1 MIGGGE
7 SMYLELTDEQ
17 RAVREMARKF
27 AEEYIVPVARD
38 NDVHER
44 FPGDIIAKMG
54 ELGLLGGPVP
64 LEYGGAGL
72 DHISHA
78 LVTEEIGK
86 ACSSV
91 RTTISVQISL
101 VELSLARWGTEEQK
115 HRYLPDMCTGKL
127 IGCFGL
133 TEPNAGSDPASMET
147 TAVADGDHWVLNG
160 RKIWISNGGVAG
172 LAIVFAQTDKNRGQR
187 GIGAFLV
194 ERGTPGFSSRDMHG
208 KLGLRASN
216 TGELILD
223 DCRIPKDHVLGHV
236 DDGFKVAMSALDN
249 GRYSV
254 AAGCVG
260 ICQGCVDASV
270 RYAKERKQFDR
281 PIGSF
286 QLVQDLIARMIVD
299 TEAARLLVFRA
310 GHLKNQGVRCTR
322 EVSIAKYFSSEAAVR
337 CALDAIQVHGSYGYS
352 NEYPVERY
360 LRDAKVATIYEGTSQ
375 IQKLLI
381 ASHDLGIRAF
391 V

>member
-1 MIGGGE
+1 MH
-7 SMYLELTDEQ
+7 LELTDEQ

-38 NDVHER
+38 NDVNER
-44 FPGDIIAKMG
+44 FPDDIIAKMG

-64 LEYGGAGL
+64 IEYGGAGL

-115 HRYLPDMCTGKL
+115 RRYLPAMCSGKL

-133 TEPNAGSDPASMET
+133 TEPNAGSDPSGMET
-147 TAVADGDHWVLNG
+147 TAVADGDQWRLNG
-160 RKIWISNGGVAG
+160 RKVWISNGGVAG
-172 LAIVFAQTDKNRGQR
+172 LSIVFAQTDKSKGHR

-194 ERGTPGFSSRDMHG
+194 ERDAPGFSSRDMHG
-208 KLGLRASN
+208 KLGLRSSN
-216 TGELILD
+216 TGELILE
-223 DCRIPKDHVLGHV
+223 DCRIPKDRMLGKV
-236 DDGFKVAMSALDN
+236 GDGFKVAMSALDN

-270 RYAKERKQFDR
+270 RYAKDRKQFGR
-281 PIGSF
+281 AIGSF

-322 EVSIAKYFSSEAAVR
+322 EVSIAKYFASEAAVR

>member
-1 MIGGGE
+1 MH
-7 SMYLELTDEQ
+7 LDLTDEQ

-27 AEEYIVPVARD
+27 ADEYIVPVARD

-54 ELGLLGGPVP
+54 ALGLLGGPVP
-64 LEYGGAGL
+64 PEYGGAGL
-72 DHISHA
+72 DYISHA

-101 VELSLARWGTEEQK
+101 VELSLARWGTEEQRQ
-115 HRYLPDMCTGKL
+115 RYLPAMCNGTL

-133 TEPNAGSDPASMET
+133 TEPNAGSDPSGMET
-147 TAVADGDHWVLNG
+147 TAVADGDHWMLNG
-160 RKIWISNGGVAG
+160 HKIWISNGGVAG
-172 LAIVFAQTDKNRGQR
+172 LAIVFAQTDKSLGHR

-194 ERGTPGFSSRDMHG
+194 DRGTAGFSTRDMHG

-216 TGELILD
+216 TGELFLE
-223 DCRIPKDHVLGHV
+223 DCRIPKGQVLGKV
-236 DDGFKVAMSALDN
+236 GEGFKVAMSALDN

-270 RYAKERKQFDR
+270 RYAKDRKQFGR
-281 PIGSF
+281 AIGSF
-286 QLVQDLIARMIVD
+286 QMVQDLIARMIVD

-310 GHLKNQGVRCTR
+310 GHLKNQRLRCTR
-322 EVSIAKYFSSEAAVR
+322 EISIAKYFASEAAVR
-337 CALDAIQVHGSYGYS
+337 CALDAIQVLGSYGYS

>member
-1 MIGGGE
+1 MH
-7 SMYLELTDEQ
+7 LELTDEQ

-27 AEEYIVPVARD
+27 ADEYIVPVARD
-38 NDVHER
+38 NDVNER
-44 FPGDIIAKMG
+44 FPGDVIEKMG
-54 ELGLLGGPVP
+54 QLGLLGGPVP
-64 LEYGGAGL
+64 VEYGGAGI
-72 DHISHA
+72 DYISHA
-78 LVTEEIGK
+78 LLTEEIGK

-101 VELSLARWGTEEQK
+101 VELSLTRWGTEAQK
-115 HRYLPDMCTGKL
+115 QRYLPAMCGGKL

-133 TEPNAGSDPASMET
+133 TEPNAGSDPSGMET
-147 TAVADGDHWVLNG
+147 SAVADGEHWLLNG
-160 RKIWISNGGVAG
+160 HKIWISNGGVAG
-172 LAIVFAQTDKNRGQR
+172 LAIVFAQTDRSKGHR

-216 TGELILD
+216 TAELILE
-223 DCRIPKDHVLGHV
+223 DCRIPKDQVLGQV
-236 DDGFKVAMSALDN
+236 GEGFKVAMSALDN

-260 ICQGCVDASV
+260 ICQGCVEASV
-270 RYAKERKQFDR
+270 RYAKERRQFGR
-281 PIGSF
+281 AIGSF
-286 QLVQDLIARMIVD
+286 QLVQDLLARMIVD

-322 EVSIAKYFSSEAAVR
+322 EISIAKYFASEAAVR

-381 ASHDLGIRAF
+381 ASHDLGLRAF
-391 V
+391 A

>member
-1 MIGGGE
+1 
-7 SMYLELTDEQ
+7 MYLDLTDDQ

-27 AEEYIVPVARD
+27 ADEYIAPVARE
-38 NDVHER
+38 NDINER
-44 FPGDIIAKMG
+44 FPADVIARMG

-64 LEYGGAGL
+64 PEYGGAGL
-72 DHISHA
+72 DHISQA
-78 LVTEEIGK
+78 LITEEIGK

-101 VELSLARWGTEEQK
+101 VELSLANWGTEEQK
-115 HRYLPDMCTGKL
+115 RRYLPLLCSGKR

-133 TEPNAGSDPASMET
+133 TEPNAGSDPAGMET
-147 TAVADGDHWVLNG
+147 SAVADGDHWVLNG
-160 RKIWISNGGVAG
+160 HKIWISNGGVAD
-172 LAIVFAQTDKNRGQR
+172 LAIVFAQTDKDEGSR

-194 ERGTPGFSSRDMHG
+194 DRGTPGFSTRDMHG

-216 TGELILD
+216 TGELILE
-223 DCRIPKDHVLGHV
+223 DCRIPKDQLLGRAGE
-236 DDGFKVAMSALDN
+236 GFKVAMSALDN

-270 RYAKERKQFDR
+270 RYAKGRKQFGR
-281 PIGSF
+281 AIGSF

-310 GHLKNQGVRCTR
+310 GHLKNQGRRCTR
-322 EVSIAKYFSSEAAVR
+322 EVSMAKYFASEAAVR

>member
-1 MIGGGE
+1 
-7 SMYLELTDEQ
+7 MYLDLTDEQ
-17 RAVREMARKF
+17 RAVRAMARKF
-27 AEEYIVPVARD
+27 ADESIIPVARD
-38 NDVHER
+38 NDVRER
-44 FPGDIIAKMG
+44 FPGDIIEKMG
-54 ELGLLGGPVP
+54 ELGLLGGPIPV
-64 LEYGGAGL
+64 EYGGSGL
-72 DHISHA
+72 DYISHA

-115 HRYLPDMCTGKL
+115 RRYLPAMCSGKL

-133 TEPNAGSDPASMET
+133 TEPNAGSDPSGVEA
-147 TAVADGDHWVLNG
+147 TAIADGDHWVLNG
-160 RKIWISNGGVAG
+160 NKIWISNGGVAG
-172 LAIVFAQTDKNRGQR
+172 LAIVFAQTDKSKGHR

-194 ERGTPGFSSRDMHG
+194 DRGTAGFSTRDMHG

-216 TGELILD
+216 TGELMLE
-223 DCRIPKDHVLGHV
+223 DCRIPKDQVLGKV
-236 DDGFKVAMSALDN
+236 GEGFKVAMSALDN

-260 ICQGCVDASV
+260 ICQGCADASV
-270 RYAKERKQFDR
+270 RYAKERKQFGR
-281 PIGSF
+281 AIGSF

-299 TEAARLLVFRA
+299 AEAARLLVFRA

-322 EVSIAKYFSSEAAVR
+322 EISIAKYFASEAAVR

>member
-1 MIGGGE
+1 
-7 SMYLELTDEQ
+7 MYLDLTDEQ

-27 AEEYIVPVARD
+27 ADEYIIPVARD
-38 NDVHER
+38 NDINER
-44 FPGDIIAKMG
+44 FPGDIIERMG
-54 ELGLLGGPVP
+54 DLGLLGGPIPV
-64 LEYGGAGL
+64 EYGGAGL
-72 DHISHA
+72 DYISHA

-101 VELSLARWGTEEQK
+101 VELSLASWGTAEQK
-115 HRYLPDMCTGKL
+115 RRYLPAMCSGKL

-133 TEPNAGSDPASMET
+133 TEPNAGSDPSGMET
-147 TAVADGDHWVLNG
+147 SAVADGDHWVLNG
-160 RKIWISNGGVAG
+160 HKIWISNGGVAG
-172 LAIVFAQTDKNRGQR
+172 LAIVFAQIDKSKGNR

-194 ERGTPGFSSRDMHG
+194 DRGTPGFSTRDMHG

-216 TGELILD
+216 TGELILE
-223 DCRIPKDHVLGHV
+223 DCRIPKGQLLGKV
-236 DDGFKVAMSALDN
+236 GEGFKVAMSALDN

-270 RYAKERKQFDR
+270 RYAKERKQFGR
-281 PIGSF
+281 VIGSF

-310 GHLKNQGVRCTR
+310 GHLKNQGRRCTR
-322 EVSIAKYFSSEAAVR
+322 EISMAKYFASEAAVR

>member
-1 MIGGGE
+1 MD
-7 SMYLELTDEQ
+7 LELSDEQ
-17 RAVREMARKF
+17 HAVKEMARKF
-27 AEEYIVPVARD
+27 AEEHIAPVARE
-38 NDVHER
+38 NDVNER
-44 FPGDIIAKMG
+44 FPGDIIQTMG
-54 ELGLLGGPVP
+54 AVGLLGGPIPV
-64 LEYGGAGL
+64 EYGGAGL

-101 VELSLARWGTEEQK
+101 VELSLARWGTEAQK
-115 HRYLPDMCTGKL
+115 RRYLPELCAGAL

-133 TEPNAGSDPASMET
+133 TEPNAGSDPAGMET
-147 TAVADGDHWVLNG
+147 TAVADGDSWVLNG
-160 RKIWISNGGVAG
+160 QKTWISNGGVAG
-172 LAIVFAQTDKNRGQR
+172 VAMVFAQTDKRKGNR

-194 ERGTPGFSSRDMHG
+194 DRGTPGFSSRDIHG

-216 TGELILD
+216 TAELILD
-223 DCRIPKDHVLGHV
+223 ECRIPKDQMLGQV
-236 DDGFKVAMSALDN
+236 GDGFKVAMSALDN

-260 ICQGCVDASV
+260 ICQGCVDACL
-270 RYAKERKQFDR
+270 RYAKERKQFGR
-281 PIGSF
+281 QIGSF

-310 GHLKNQGVRCTR
+310 GHLKNRGVRCSR
-322 EVSIAKYFSSEAAVR
+322 EVSIAKYFASEAAVR

-391 V
+391 T

>member
-1 MIGGGE
+1 
-7 SMYLELTDEQ
+7 MYLDLTDEQ

-27 AEEYIVPVARD
+27 ADEYIIPVARD
-38 NDVHER
+38 NDINER
-44 FPGDIIAKMG
+44 FPGDIIERMG
-54 ELGLLGGPVP
+54 DLGLLGGPIPV
-64 LEYGGAGL
+64 EYGGAGL
-72 DHISHA
+72 DYISHA

-101 VELSLARWGTEEQK
+101 VELSLASWGTEEQK
-115 HRYLPDMCTGKL
+115 RRYLPAMCSGKL

-133 TEPNAGSDPASMET
+133 TEPNAGSDPSGMET
-147 TAVADGDHWVLNG
+147 SAVADGDHWVLNG
-160 RKIWISNGGVAG
+160 HKIWISNGGVAG
-172 LAIVFAQTDKNRGQR
+172 LAIVFAQTDKSMGNR

-194 ERGTPGFSSRDMHG
+194 DRVTPGFSTRDMHG

-216 TGELILD
+216 TGELILE
-223 DCRIPKDHVLGHV
+223 DCRIPKDQLLGKV
-236 DDGFKVAMSALDN
+236 GEGFKVAMSALDN

-270 RYAKERKQFDR
+270 RYAKERKQFGR
-281 PIGSF
+281 AIGSF

-310 GHLKNQGVRCTR
+310 GHLKNQGRRCTR
-322 EVSIAKYFSSEAAVR
+322 EISMAKYFASEAAVR

>member
-1 MIGGGE
+1 MD
-7 SMYLELTDEQ
+7 LELTDEQ
-17 RAVREMARKF
+17 HAVREMARKF
-27 AEEYIVPVARD
+27 AEEYIAPVARE
-38 NDVHER
+38 NDIDER
-44 FPGDIIAKMG
+44 FPEDIIQKLG
-54 ELGLLGGPVP
+54 EVGLLGGPVP
-64 LEYGGAGL
+64 GEYGGAGL
-72 DHISHA
+72 DYIGQA

-101 VELSLARWGTEEQK
+101 VELTLARWGSEEQK
-115 HRYLPDMCTGKL
+115 RRYLPDLCSGKL

-133 TEPNAGSDPASMET
+133 TEPNAGSDPAGMET
-147 TAVADGDHWVLNG
+147 TAIADGDSWVLNG
-160 RKIWISNGGVAG
+160 RKTWISNGGVAG
-172 LAIVFAQTDKNRGQR
+172 LAIVFAQTDKSRGNR

-194 ERGTPGFSSRDMHG
+194 ERGTPGFSSRDIHG
-208 KLGLRASN
+208 KLGLRSSN
-216 TGELILD
+216 TAELIFEE
-223 DCRIPKDHVLGHV
+223 CRIAKDHTLGKSG
-236 DDGFKVAMSALDN
+236 DGFKVAMSALDN

-260 ICQGCVDASV
+260 ICQGCVDACL
-270 RYAKERKQFDR
+270 RYAKERKQFGR

-299 TEAARLLVFRA
+299 AEAGRLLVFRA
-310 GHLKNQGVRCTR
+310 GHLKNKGVRCSR
-322 EVSIAKYFSSEAAVR
+322 EVSIAKYFTSEAAVR

-391 V
+391 T

>member
-1 MIGGGE
+1 MD
-7 SMYLELTDEQ
+7 LELTDEQ
-17 RAVREMARKF
+17 RAVRELARKF
-27 AEEYIVPVARD
+27 ADEYIVPVARD
-38 NDVHER
+38 NDVNER
-44 FPGDIIAKMG
+44 FPGDIIEKMG
-54 ELGLLGGPVP
+54 ALGLLGGPVP
-64 LEYGGAGL
+64 VEYGGAGL
-72 DHISHA
+72 DYISQA

-101 VELSLARWGTEEQK
+101 VELSLARWGTEAQRQ
-115 HRYLPDMCTGKL
+115 RYLPALCRGKL

-133 TEPNAGSDPASMET
+133 TEPNAGSDPSGMET
-147 TAVADGDHWVLNG
+147 IAVADGDHWRLNG
-160 RKIWISNGGVAG
+160 HKVWISNGGVAG
-172 LAIVFAQTDKNRGQR
+172 LAIVFAQTDKNRGHR

-194 ERGTPGFSSRDMHG
+194 DRDSPGFSSRDMHG

-216 TGELILD
+216 TGELFLE
-223 DCRIPKDHVLGHV
+223 DCRVPKDQMLGQV
-236 DDGFKVAMSALDN
+236 GEGFKIAMSALDN

-270 RYAKERKQFDR
+270 RYAKERKQFGR
-281 PIGSF
+281 VIGSF
-286 QLVQDLIARMIVD
+286 QLVQDLIARMLVD

-310 GHLKNQGVRCTR
+310 GHLKNQGRRCTR
-322 EVSIAKYFSSEAAVR
+322 EISMAKYFASEAAVR

-352 NEYPVERY
+352 NAYPVERY

-391 V
+391 T

>member
-1 MIGGGE
+1 MD
-7 SMYLELTDEQ
+7 LDLTDEQ

-27 AEEYIVPVARD
+27 ADEYIIPVARD
-38 NDVHER
+38 NDINER
-44 FPGDIIAKMG
+44 FPGDIIERMG
-54 ELGLLGGPVP
+54 DLGLLGGPIPV
-64 LEYGGAGL
+64 EYGGAGL
-72 DHISHA
+72 DYISHA
-78 LVTEEIGK
+78 LVTEEVGK

-101 VELSLARWGTEEQK
+101 VELSLASWGTEEQK
-115 HRYLPDMCTGKL
+115 RRYLPAMCSGKL

-133 TEPNAGSDPASMET
+133 TEPNAGSDPAGMET
-147 TAVADGDHWVLNG
+147 SAVADGDHWVLNG
-160 RKIWISNGGVAG
+160 HKIWISNGGVAG
-172 LAIVFAQTDKNRGQR
+172 LAIVFAQTDKSKGNR

-194 ERGTPGFSSRDMHG
+194 DRGTPGFSTRDMHG

-216 TGELILD
+216 TGELILE
-223 DCRIPKDHVLGHV
+223 DCRIPKGQLLGKV
-236 DDGFKVAMSALDN
+236 GEGFKVAMSALDN

-260 ICQGCVDASV
+260 ICQGCADASV
-270 RYAKERKQFDR
+270 RYAKERKQFGR
-281 PIGSF
+281 AIGSF

-310 GHLKNQGVRCTR
+310 GHLKNQGRRCTR
-322 EVSIAKYFSSEAAVR
+322 EISMAKYFASEAAVR

>member
-1 MIGGGE
+1 
-7 SMYLELTDEQ
+7 MYLDLTDEQ

-27 AEEYIVPVARD
+27 ADEYIIPVARD
-38 NDVHER
+38 NDINER
-44 FPGDIIAKMG
+44 FPGDIIERMG
-54 ELGLLGGPVP
+54 DLGLLGGPIPV
-64 LEYGGAGL
+64 EYGGAGL
-72 DHISHA
+72 DYISHA
-78 LVTEEIGK
+78 LVTEEVGK

-101 VELSLARWGTEEQK
+101 VELSLASWGTEEQK
-115 HRYLPDMCTGKL
+115 RRYLPAMCSGKL

-133 TEPNAGSDPASMET
+133 TEPNAGSDPSGMET
-147 TAVADGDHWVLNG
+147 SAVADGDHWVLNG
-160 RKIWISNGGVAG
+160 HKIWISNGGVAG
-172 LAIVFAQTDKNRGQR
+172 LAIVFAQTDKSKGNR

-194 ERGTPGFSSRDMHG
+194 DRGTPGFSTRDMHG

-216 TGELILD
+216 TGELILE
-223 DCRIPKDHVLGHV
+223 DCRIPKGQLLGKV
-236 DDGFKVAMSALDN
+236 GEGFKVAMSALDN

-270 RYAKERKQFDR
+270 RYAKERKQFGR
-281 PIGSF
+281 AIGSF

-310 GHLKNQGVRCTR
+310 GHLKNQGRRCTR
-322 EVSIAKYFSSEAAVR
+322 EISIAKYFASEAAVR

-352 NEYPVERY
+352 NDYPVERY

>member
-1 MIGGGE
+1 MD
-7 SMYLELTDEQ
+7 LDLTDEQ

-27 AEEYIVPVARD
+27 ADEYIIPVARD
-38 NDVHER
+38 NDINER
-44 FPGDIIAKMG
+44 FPGDIIERMG
-54 ELGLLGGPVP
+54 DLGLLGGPIPV
-64 LEYGGAGL
+64 EYGGAGL
-72 DHISHA
+72 DYISHA
-78 LVTEEIGK
+78 LVTEEVGK

-101 VELSLARWGTEEQK
+101 VELSLASWGTEEQK
-115 HRYLPDMCTGKL
+115 RRYLPAMCGGKL

-133 TEPNAGSDPASMET
+133 TEPNAGSDPSGMET
-147 TAVADGDHWVLNG
+147 SAVADGDHWVLNG
-160 RKIWISNGGVAG
+160 QKIWISNAGVAG
-172 LAIVFAQTDKNRGQR
+172 LAIVFAQTDKSKGNR

-194 ERGTPGFSSRDMHG
+194 DRGTPGFSTRDMHG

-216 TGELILD
+216 TGELILE
-223 DCRIPKDHVLGHV
+223 DCRIPKGQLLGKV
-236 DDGFKVAMSALDN
+236 GEGFKVAMSALDN

-260 ICQGCVDASV
+260 ICQGCADASV
-270 RYAKERKQFDR
+270 RYAKERKQFGR
-281 PIGSF
+281 AIGSF

-310 GHLKNQGVRCTR
+310 GHLKNQGRRCTR
-322 EVSIAKYFSSEAAVR
+322 EISMAKYFASEAAVR

>member
-1 MIGGGE
+1 
-7 SMYLELTDEQ
+7 MYLELTDEQ

-27 AEEYIVPVARD
+27 ADEYIVPVARE
-38 NDVHER
+38 NDIQER
-44 FPGDIIAKMG
+44 FPSDIIQKMG

-64 LEYGGAGL
+64 VEYGGAGL
-72 DHISHA
+72 DYISHA

-101 VELSLARWGTEEQK
+101 VELTLAGWGTEEQK
-115 HRYLPDMCTGKL
+115 RRYLPALCSGKL

-133 TEPNAGSDPASMET
+133 TEPNAGSDPSSMET
-147 TAVADGDHWVLNG
+147 SAVADGDHWVLNG
-160 RKIWISNGGVAG
+160 RKTWISNGGVAG
-172 LAIVFAQTDKNRGQR
+172 LAIVFAQTDRSKGNR

-194 ERGTPGFSSRDMHG
+194 ERGTPGFSTRDIHG

-216 TGELILD
+216 TGELIFD
-223 DCRIPKDHVLGHV
+223 DCRIPKDQVLGRIGE
-236 DDGFKVAMSALDN
+236 GFKVAMSALDN

-260 ICQGCVDASV
+260 ICQGCVEACV
-270 RYAKERKQFDR
+270 RYAKERKQFGR

-299 TEAARLLVFRA
+299 TDAGRLLVLRA

-322 EVSIAKYFSSEAAVR
+322 EVSIAKYFASEAAVR

>member
-1 MIGGGE
+1 MH
-7 SMYLELTDEQ
+7 LELTDEQ

-38 NDVHER
+38 NDVNER
-44 FPGDIIAKMG
+44 FPGDIIEKMG

-64 LEYGGAGL
+64 VEYGGAGL

-101 VELSLARWGTEEQK
+101 VELSLTRWGTEEQK
-115 HRYLPDMCTGKL
+115 RRYLPAMCSGKL

-133 TEPNAGSDPASMET
+133 TEPNAGSDPSGMET
-147 TAVADGDHWVLNG
+147 TAVADGDQWLLNG
-160 RKIWISNGGVAG
+160 RKVWISNGGVAG
-172 LAIVFAQTDKNRGQR
+172 LAIVFAQTDKSKGHR

-194 ERGTPGFSSRDMHG
+194 ERDTPGLSSRDMHG
-208 KLGLRASN
+208 KLGLRSSN
-216 TGELILD
+216 TGELILE
-223 DCRIPKDHVLGHV
+223 DCRIPKDQSLGKV
-236 DDGFKVAMSALDN
+236 GDGFKVAMSALDN

-270 RYAKERKQFDR
+270 RYAKDRKQFGR
-281 PIGSF
+281 AIGSF

-322 EVSIAKYFSSEAAVR
+322 EVSIAKYFASEAAVR

-381 ASHDLGIRAF
+381 ASQDLGIRAF

>member
-1 MIGGGE
+1 MD
-7 SMYLELTDEQ
+7 LELTDEQ
-17 RAVREMARKF
+17 HAVREMARKF
-27 AEEYIVPVARD
+27 AEEYIAPVARE
-38 NDVHER
+38 NDIDER
-44 FPGDIIAKMG
+44 FPGDIIQKLG
-54 ELGLLGGPVP
+54 EVGLLGGPVP
-64 LEYGGAGL
+64 GEYGGAGL
-72 DHISHA
+72 DYIGQA

-101 VELSLARWGTEEQK
+101 VELTLARWGSEEQK
-115 HRYLPDMCTGKL
+115 RRYLPDLCSGKL

-133 TEPNAGSDPASMET
+133 TEPNAGSDPAGMET
-147 TAVADGDHWVLNG
+147 TAIADGDAWVLNG
-160 RKIWISNGGVAG
+160 RKTWISNGGVAG
-172 LAIVFAQTDKNRGQR
+172 LAIVFAQTDKSRGNR

-194 ERGTPGFSSRDMHG
+194 ERGTPGFSSRDIHG
-208 KLGLRASN
+208 KLGLRSSN
-216 TGELILD
+216 TAELIFD
-223 DCRIPKDHVLGHV
+223 ECRIAKDHTLGKSG
-236 DDGFKVAMSALDN
+236 DGFKVAMSALDN

-260 ICQGCVDASV
+260 ICQGCVDACL
-270 RYAKERKQFDR
+270 RYAKERKQFGR
-281 PIGSF
+281 QIGSF

-299 TEAARLLVFRA
+299 AEAGRLLVFRA
-310 GHLKNQGVRCTR
+310 GHLKNQGVRCSR
-322 EVSIAKYFSSEAAVR
+322 EVSIAKYFTSEAAVR

-391 V
+391 T

>member
-1 MIGGGE
+1 MN
-7 SMYLELTDEQ
+7 LDLTDEQ

-27 AEEYIVPVARD
+27 ADEYIVPVARD
-38 NDVHER
+38 NDINER
-44 FPGDIIAKMG
+44 FPGDIIQKMG

-72 DHISHA
+72 DYISQA

-101 VELSLARWGTEEQK
+101 VELSLANWGSEDQK
-115 HRYLPDMCTGKL
+115 RRYLPAMCSGKL

-133 TEPNAGSDPASMET
+133 TEPNAGSDPSGMET
-147 TAVADGDHWVLNG
+147 TAVANGDHWVLNG
-160 RKIWISNGGVAG
+160 HKIWISNGGVAG
-172 LAIVFAQTDKNRGQR
+172 LAVVFAQTDKRKGHR

-194 ERGTPGFSSRDMHG
+194 DRGTPGFSTRDMHG

-216 TGELILD
+216 TGELILE
-223 DCRIPKDHVLGHV
+223 DCRIPKDQLLGKV
-236 DDGFKVAMSALDN
+236 GDGFKVAMSALDN

-270 RYAKERKQFDR
+270 RYAKDRKQFGR
-281 PIGSF
+281 AIGSF

-299 TEAARLLVFRA
+299 AEAARLLVFRA
-310 GHLKNQGVRCTR
+310 GHLKNQGRRCTR
-322 EVSIAKYFSSEAAVR
+322 EISMAKFFASEAAVR

-391 V
+391 T

>member
-1 MIGGGE
+1 MD
-7 SMYLELTDEQ
+7 LDLTDEQ

-27 AEEYIVPVARD
+27 ADEYIIPVARD
-38 NDVHER
+38 NDINER
-44 FPGDIIAKMG
+44 FPGDIIERMG
-54 ELGLLGGPVP
+54 DLGLLGGPIPV
-64 LEYGGAGL
+64 EYGGAGL
-72 DHISHA
+72 DYISHA
-78 LVTEEIGK
+78 LVTEEVGK

-101 VELSLARWGTEEQK
+101 VELSLASWGTEEQK
-115 HRYLPDMCTGKL
+115 RRYLPAMCSGKL

-133 TEPNAGSDPASMET
+133 TEPNAGSDPSGMET
-147 TAVADGDHWVLNG
+147 SAVADGDHWVLNG
-160 RKIWISNGGVAG
+160 HKIWISNGGVAG
-172 LAIVFAQTDKNRGQR
+172 LAIVFAQTDKSKGNR

-194 ERGTPGFSSRDMHG
+194 DRGTPGFSTRDMHG

-216 TGELILD
+216 TGELILE
-223 DCRIPKDHVLGHV
+223 DCRIPKGQLLGKV
-236 DDGFKVAMSALDN
+236 GEGFKVAMSALDN

-270 RYAKERKQFDR
+270 RYAKERKQFGR
-281 PIGSF
+281 AIGSF

-310 GHLKNQGVRCTR
+310 GHLKNQGRRCTR
-322 EVSIAKYFSSEAAVR
+322 EISIAKYFASEAAVR

-352 NEYPVERY
+352 NDYPVERY

-391 V
+391 A

>member
-1 MIGGGE
+1 
-7 SMYLELTDEQ
+7 MYLELTDEQ

-27 AEEYIVPVARD
+27 AEEYIVPVARE
-38 NDVHER
+38 NDVNER
-44 FPGDIIAKMG
+44 FPADIIEKMG

-64 LEYGGAGL
+64 VEYGGAGL

-78 LVTEEIGK
+78 LVTEEIGR

-101 VELSLARWGTEEQK
+101 VELSLARWGTEGQK
-115 HRYLPDMCTGKL
+115 RRYLPAMCSGKL

-133 TEPNAGSDPASMET
+133 TEPNAGSDPSGMEA
-147 TAVADGDHWVLNG
+147 TAVADGDQWLLNG
-160 RKIWISNGGVAG
+160 RKVWISNGGVAG
-172 LAIVFAQTDKNRGQR
+172 LAVVFAQTDKSKGHR

-194 ERGTPGFSSRDMHG
+194 ERDTPGFSSRDMHG
-208 KLGLRASN
+208 KLGLRSSN
-216 TGELILD
+216 TGELILE
-223 DCRIPKDHVLGHV
+223 DCRIPKDQTLGKAG
-236 DDGFKVAMSALDN
+236 DGFKVAMSALDN

-270 RYAKERKQFDR
+270 RYAKDRKQFGR
-281 PIGSF
+281 AIGSF

-310 GHLKNQGVRCTR
+310 GHLKNQDVRCTR
-322 EVSIAKYFSSEAAVR
+322 EVSIAKYFASEAAVR

-381 ASHDLGIRAF
+381 ASQDLGIRAF

>member
-1 MIGGGE
+1 
-7 SMYLELTDEQ
+7 MYLDLTDEQ

-27 AEEYIVPVARD
+27 ADEFISPVARE
-38 NDVHER
+38 NDINER
-44 FPGDIIAKMG
+44 FPGDILAKMG
-54 ELGLLGGPVP
+54 QLGLLGGPVP
-64 LEYGGAGL
+64 VEYGGAGL
-72 DHISHA
+72 DYISHA
-78 LVTEEIGK
+78 LITEEIGK

-101 VELSLARWGTEEQK
+101 VELSLAGWGTEAQK
-115 HRYLPDMCTGKL
+115 RHYLPAMCSGKL

-133 TEPNAGSDPASMET
+133 TEPNAGSDPSGMET
-147 TAVADGDHWVLNG
+147 SAVADGDHWVLNG
-160 RKIWISNGGVAG
+160 HKIWISNGGVAG
-172 LAIVFAQTDKNRGQR
+172 LAIVFAQTDKSKGNR

-194 ERGTPGFSSRDMHG
+194 DRGTPGFSTRDMHG

-216 TGELILD
+216 TAELILE
-223 DCRIPKDHVLGHV
+223 DCRIPKDKLLGQV
-236 DDGFKVAMSALDN
+236 GEGFKVAMSALDN

-260 ICQGCVDASV
+260 ICQGCTDASV
-270 RYAKERKQFDR
+270 RYAKERRQFGR
-281 PIGSF
+281 AIGSF

-310 GHLKNQGVRCTR
+310 GHLKNQGRRCTR
-322 EVSIAKYFSSEAAVR
+322 EISMAKYFASEAAVR

>member
-1 MIGGGE
+1 MD
-7 SMYLELTDEQ
+7 LDLTDEQ

-27 AEEYIVPVARD
+27 ADEFILPVARD
-38 NDVHER
+38 NDINER
-44 FPGDIIAKMG
+44 FPGDIIERMG
-54 ELGLLGGPVP
+54 DLGLLGGPIPV
-64 LEYGGAGL
+64 EYGGAGL
-72 DHISHA
+72 DYISHA
-78 LVTEEIGK
+78 LVTEEVGK

-101 VELSLARWGTEEQK
+101 VELSLASWGTEEQK
-115 HRYLPDMCTGKL
+115 RRYLPAMCGGKL

-133 TEPNAGSDPASMET
+133 TEPNAGSDPSGMET
-147 TAVADGDHWVLNG
+147 SAVADGDHWVLNG
-160 RKIWISNGGVAG
+160 QKIWISNGGVAG
-172 LAIVFAQTDKNRGQR
+172 LAIVFAQTDKSKGNR

-194 ERGTPGFSSRDMHG
+194 DRGTPGFSTRDMHG

-216 TGELILD
+216 TGELILE
-223 DCRIPKDHVLGHV
+223 DCRIPKDQLLGKV
-236 DDGFKVAMSALDN
+236 GEGFKVAMSALDN

-260 ICQGCVDASV
+260 ICQGCADASV
-270 RYAKERKQFDR
+270 RYAKERKQFGR
-281 PIGSF
+281 AIGSF

-310 GHLKNQGVRCTR
+310 GHLKNQGQRCTR
-322 EVSIAKYFSSEAAVR
+322 EISMAKYFASEAAVR

>member
-1 MIGGGE
+1 
-7 SMYLELTDEQ
+7 MYLELTDEQ

-27 AEEYIVPVARD
+27 ADEYIVPVARD
-38 NDVHER
+38 NDIQAR
-44 FPGDIIAKMG
+44 FPGDIIQKMG

-64 LEYGGAGL
+64 VEYGGAGL
-72 DHISHA
+72 DYISHA

-101 VELSLARWGTEEQK
+101 VELTLARWATEEQK
-115 HRYLPDMCTGKL
+115 RRYLPALCSGKL

-133 TEPNAGSDPASMET
+133 TEPNAGSDPSSMET
-147 TAVADGDHWVLNG
+147 SAVADGDHWVLNG
-160 RKIWISNGGVAG
+160 RKTWISNGGVAG
-172 LAIVFAQTDKNRGQR
+172 LALVFAQTDRSKGNR

-194 ERGTPGFSSRDMHG
+194 DRDTPGFATRDIHG

-216 TGELILD
+216 TGELIFD
-223 DCRIPKDHVLGHV
+223 DCRIPKDQVLGRV
-236 DDGFKVAMSALDN
+236 GEGFKVAMSALDN

-260 ICQGCVDASV
+260 ICQGCVEASV
-270 RYAKERKQFDR
+270 RYAKERQQFGR

-299 TEAARLLVFRA
+299 TDAARLLVFRA

-322 EVSIAKYFSSEAAVR
+322 EVSIAKYFASEAAVR
-337 CALDAIQVHGSYGYS
+337 CALDAIQVHGAYGYS

>member
-1 MIGGGE
+1 MD
-7 SMYLELTDEQ
+7 LDLTDEQ

-27 AEEYIVPVARD
+27 ADEFINPVARD
-38 NDVHER
+38 NDVNER

-64 LEYGGAGL
+64 VAYGGAGL
-72 DHISHA
+72 DYISQA
-78 LVTEEIGK
+78 LITEEIGK

-101 VELSLARWGTEEQK
+101 VELSLASWGTEEQK
-115 HRYLPDMCTGKL
+115 RHYLPAMCSGKL

-133 TEPNAGSDPASMET
+133 TEPNAGSDPSGMET
-147 TAVADGDHWVLNG
+147 SAVADGDHWVLNG
-160 RKIWISNGGVAG
+160 HKIWISNGGVAG
-172 LAIVFAQTDKNRGQR
+172 LAIVFAQTDKSQGNRG
-187 GIGAFLV
+187 IAAFLV
-194 ERGTPGFSSRDMHG
+194 DRGVPGFSTRDIHG

-216 TGELILD
+216 TAELILE
-223 DCRIPKDHVLGHV
+223 DCRIPKDKLLGKV
-236 DDGFKVAMSALDN
+236 GEGFRVAMSALDN

-260 ICQGCVDASV
+260 ICQGCLDASV
-270 RYAKERKQFDR
+270 RYAKDRKQFGR
-281 PIGSF
+281 AIGSF
-286 QLVQDLIARMIVD
+286 QLVQDLIARMAVD

-310 GHLKNQGVRCTR
+310 GHLKNQGRRCTR
-322 EVSIAKYFSSEAAVR
+322 EISMAKYFASEAAVR

-381 ASHDLGIRAF
+381 ASHALGIRAF

>member
-1 MIGGGE
+1 
-7 SMYLELTDEQ
+7 MYLELTDEQ
-17 RAVREMARKF
+17 RDVREMARKF

>member
-1 MIGGGE
+1 MDF
-7 SMYLELTDEQ
+7 ELSDEQ
-17 RAVREMARKF
+17 HAVKEMARKF
-27 AEEYIVPVARD
+27 AEEYIAPVARE
-38 NDVHER
+38 NDVNER
-44 FPGDIIAKMG
+44 FPGDIIQTMG
-54 ELGLLGGPVP
+54 AVGLLGGPIPV
-64 LEYGGAGL
+64 EYGGAGL

-101 VELSLARWGTEEQK
+101 VELSLARWGTEAQK
-115 HRYLPDMCTGKL
+115 RRYLPELCAGAL

-133 TEPNAGSDPASMET
+133 TEPNAGSDPAGMET
-147 TAVADGDHWVLNG
+147 TAVADGDSWVLNG
-160 RKIWISNGGVAG
+160 QKTWISNGGVAG
-172 LAIVFAQTDKNRGQR
+172 VAMVFAQTDKRKGNR

-194 ERGTPGFSSRDMHG
+194 DRGTPGFSSRDIHG

-216 TGELILD
+216 TAELILD
-223 DCRIPKDHVLGHV
+223 ECRIPKDQMLGQV
-236 DDGFKVAMSALDN
+236 GDGFKVAMSALDN

-260 ICQGCVDASV
+260 ICQGCVDACL
-270 RYAKERKQFDR
+270 RYAKERKQFGR
-281 PIGSF
+281 QIGSF

-310 GHLKNQGVRCTR
+310 GHLKNRGVRCSR
-322 EVSIAKYFSSEAAVR
+322 EVSIAKYFASEAAVR

-391 V
+391 T

>member
-1 MIGGGE
+1 MH
-7 SMYLELTDEQ
+7 LELTDEQ

-27 AEEYIVPVARD
+27 ADEYIVPVARD
-38 NDVHER
+38 NDIQER
-44 FPGDIIAKMG
+44 FPGDIIQKMG
-54 ELGLLGGPVP
+54 QLGLLGGPVP
-64 LEYGGAGL
+64 VEYGGAGL
-72 DHISHA
+72 DYISHA

-115 HRYLPDMCTGKL
+115 QRYLPALCSGKL

-133 TEPNAGSDPASMET
+133 TEPNAGSDPSSMET
-147 TAVADGDHWVLNG
+147 TAVADGDHWRLNG
-160 RKIWISNGGVAG
+160 RKTWISNGGVAG
-172 LAIVFAQTDKNRGQR
+172 LAIVFAQTDKSKGNR

-194 ERGTPGFSSRDMHG
+194 ERDTPGFATRDIHG
-208 KLGLRASN
+208 KLGLRSSN
-216 TGELILD
+216 TSELIFD
-223 DCRIPKDHVLGHV
+223 DCRIPKDQILGHV
-236 DDGFKVAMSALDN
+236 GDGFKVAMSALDN

-260 ICQGCVDASV
+260 ICQGCVEACV
-270 RYAKERKQFDR
+270 RYAKERRQFGR

-286 QLVQDLIARMIVD
+286 QLVQDLIARLIVD
-299 TEAARLLVFRA
+299 TDAARLLVFRA

-322 EVSIAKYFSSEAAVR
+322 EVSIAKYFASEAAVR
-337 CALDAIQVHGSYGYS
+337 CALDAIQVHGAYGYA
-352 NEYPVERY
+352 NDYPVERY

-381 ASHDLGIRAF
+381 ASHDLGMRAF

>member
-1 MIGGGE
+1 
-7 SMYLELTDEQ
+7 MYLELTDEQ

-27 AEEYIVPVARD
+27 ADEYIVPVARE
-38 NDVHER
+38 NDIQER
-44 FPGDIIAKMG
+44 FPGDIIQKMG

-64 LEYGGAGL
+64 VEYGGAGL
-72 DHISHA
+72 DYISHA

-101 VELSLARWGTEEQK
+101 VELTLARWGTEEQK
-115 HRYLPDMCTGKL
+115 RRYLPALCSGKL

-133 TEPNAGSDPASMET
+133 TEPNAGSDPSSMET
-147 TAVADGDHWVLNG
+147 SAVADGDHWVLNG
-160 RKIWISNGGVAG
+160 RKTWISNGGVAG
-172 LAIVFAQTDKNRGQR
+172 LAIVFAQTDRSKGNR

-194 ERGTPGFSSRDMHG
+194 ERGAPGFSTRDIHG

-216 TGELILD
+216 TGELIFD
-223 DCRIPKDHVLGHV
+223 DCRIPTDQVLGRIGE
-236 DDGFKVAMSALDN
+236 GFKVAMSALDN

-260 ICQGCVDASV
+260 ICQGCVEACV
-270 RYAKERKQFDR
+270 RYAKERKQFGR

-299 TEAARLLVFRA
+299 TDAGRLLVFRA

-322 EVSIAKYFSSEAAVR
+322 EVSIAKYFASEAAVR

>member
-1 MIGGGE
+1 
-7 SMYLELTDEQ
+7 MYLDLTDEQ

-27 AEEYIVPVARD
+27 ADEYIVPVARD
-38 NDVHER
+38 NDVNER
-44 FPGDIIAKMG
+44 FPGDIIEKMG
-54 ELGLLGGPVP
+54 ALGLLGGPVP
-64 LEYGGAGL
+64 VEYGGAGL
-72 DHISHA
+72 DYISHA

-101 VELSLARWGTEEQK
+101 VELSLANWGTEEQK
-115 HRYLPDMCTGKL
+115 RRYLPALCSGKL

-133 TEPNAGSDPASMET
+133 TEPNAGSDPSGMET

-160 RKIWISNGGVAG
+160 HKIWISNGGVAG
-172 LAIVFAQTDKNRGQR
+172 LALVFAQTDKRKSHR
-187 GIGAFLV
+187 GIAAFLV
-194 ERGTPGFSSRDMHG
+194 DRGTPGVSTRDMHG

-216 TGELILD
+216 TGELILE
-223 DCRIPKDHVLGHV
+223 DCRIPKDQVLGQV
-236 DDGFKVAMSALDN
+236 GDGFKVAMSALDN

-270 RYAKERKQFDR
+270 RYAKERKQFGR
-281 PIGSF
+281 AIGSF

-299 TEAARLLVFRA
+299 TDAARLLVFRA
-310 GHLKNQGVRCTR
+310 GHLKNQGRRCTR
-322 EVSIAKYFSSEAAVR
+322 EISIAKYFASEAAVR

>member
-1 MIGGGE
+1 
-7 SMYLELTDEQ
+7 MYLELTDEQ

-38 NDVHER
+38 NDVNER
-44 FPGDIIAKMG
+44 FPDDIIAKMG

-64 LEYGGAGL
+64 IEYGGAGL

-115 HRYLPDMCTGKL
+115 RRYLPAMCSGKL

-133 TEPNAGSDPASMET
+133 TEPNAGSDPSGMET
-147 TAVADGDHWVLNG
+147 SAVADGDQWRLNG
-160 RKIWISNGGVAG
+160 RKVWISNGGVAG
-172 LAIVFAQTDKNRGQR
+172 LSIVFAQTDKSKGHR

-194 ERGTPGFSSRDMHG
+194 ERDAPGFSSRDMHG
-208 KLGLRASN
+208 KLGLRSSN
-216 TGELILD
+216 TGELILE
-223 DCRIPKDHVLGHV
+223 DCRIPKDRMLGKV
-236 DDGFKVAMSALDN
+236 GDGFKVAMSALDN

-270 RYAKERKQFDR
+270 RYAKDRKQFGR
-281 PIGSF
+281 AIGSF

-322 EVSIAKYFSSEAAVR
+322 EVSIAKYFASEAAVR

>member
-1 MIGGGE
+1 MD
-7 SMYLELTDEQ
+7 LDFTDEQ

-27 AEEYIVPVARD
+27 ADEFIVPVARD
-38 NDVHER
+38 NDINER
-44 FPGDIIAKMG
+44 FPGDIIEKMG

-72 DHISHA
+72 DYISQA
-78 LVTEEIGK
+78 LITEEIGK

-101 VELSLARWGTEEQK
+101 VELSLASWGTEEQK
-115 HRYLPDMCTGKL
+115 RRYLPAMCSGKL

-133 TEPNAGSDPASMET
+133 TEPNAGSDPSGLET
-147 TAVADGDHWVLNG
+147 SAVADGDHWVLNG
-160 RKIWISNGGVAG
+160 HKIWISNGGAAG
-172 LAIVFAQTDKNRGQR
+172 LAIVFAQTNKSKGNR

-194 ERGTPGFSSRDMHG
+194 DRGIPGFSTRDMHG

-216 TGELILD
+216 TGELILE
-223 DCRIPKDHVLGHV
+223 DCRIPKDQLLGKV
-236 DDGFKVAMSALDN
+236 GEGFKVAMSALDH

-260 ICQGCVDASV
+260 ICQGCTDASV
-270 RYAKERKQFDR
+270 RYAKERKQFGR
-281 PIGSF
+281 AIGGF

-310 GHLKNQGVRCTR
+310 GHLKNQGRRCTR
-322 EVSIAKYFSSEAAVR
+322 EISMAKYFASEAAVR